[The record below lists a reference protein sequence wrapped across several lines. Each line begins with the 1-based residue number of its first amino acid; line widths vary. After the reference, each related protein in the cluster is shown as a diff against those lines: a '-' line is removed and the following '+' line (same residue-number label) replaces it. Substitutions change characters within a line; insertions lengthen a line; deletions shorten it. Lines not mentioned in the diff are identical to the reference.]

1 MRKTQVVYVCVMWF
15 VFDILRFRFE
25 GFTIDYKRYRHAT
38 FQQGSTEQ
46 HDSRSFSAVPGLN
59 LQGLTTFT
67 AKVLHPT
74 TPHPLALTTNNEETK
89 HWKTQNQIKSRKAYN
104 SRGKR

>member
-1 MRKTQVVYVCVMWF
+1 MWF

-25 GFTIDYKRYRHAT
+25 EFTIDYKRYRHAM

-46 HDSRSFSAVPGLN
+46 HDSKSSSVVAGLH

-74 TPHPLALTTNNEETK
+74 TPHPLALTTNNEETN
-89 HWKTQNQIKSRKAYN
+89 HLKTQNEMKSRKTYN
-104 SRGKR
+104 SKRKR